1 MKEAEIAGLI
11 ERFADLPDSRV
22 EGRTDHDLLDIVVL
36 ALCAVMSGA
45 AGWDDIE
52 DWGRERED
60 WLRKYLRLRNG
71 IPGHDTIR
79 RVFEL
84 ISPLALEQRFELE
97 AEALQDLHPELGE
110 AYSREIEAMG
120 HKKASERRALLM
132 RLSQRERGESVP
144 M

>member
-45 AGWDDIE
+45 SGWDDIE

-60 WLRKYLRLRNG
+60 WLRRYLRLRNG

-79 RVFEL
+79 RVFEA
-84 ISPLALEQRFELE
+84 ISPMALEQRFEDWMS
-97 AEALQDLHPELGE
+97 ATCPAVKGRVIAIDGKALRGS
-110 AYSREIEAMG
+110 AR
-120 HKKASERRALLM
+120 SERGLRALH
-132 RLSQRERGESVP
+132 QV
-144 M
+144 